1 MKAQNGKENHLRVDS
16 AMDTGRLRENHV
28 TANLKYYYNKF
39 GEIRKICKSIK
50 GLLYCNNTHT
60 LMIFGDL

>member
-50 GLLYCNNTHT
+50 GFIVL
-60 LMIFGDL
+60 